1 MQNLQCERHFYFKH
15 WEQWDRSQ
23 DVAKTGQAR
32 KCLQLSPSGDP
43 QQHDGHLIRFLSAQ
57 GTTCPHLNI
66 WTTIPEVRLQN
77 QPGLATSRPPDEHRR
92 KTSLPRT
99 RKDQQPS
106 CPCVL
111 SELYPPRGCLMRE
124 LLSPPTCPPQHV
136 LMPQGTEEMR
146 PRWHQVR
153 RQPNPTAGDPS
164 QPLAPPPPA
173 GPRPFFRG
181 LWGEGGLSDSG
192 REEHWCLK
200 RLSCRLH
207 LLFGTIY

>member
-1 MQNLQCERHFYFKH
+1 MRGLQNLQCEHHLYFKH

-32 KCLQLSPSGDP
+32 KPLQLSPSGDP
-43 QQHDGHLIRFLSAQ
+43 QQHGGHLIRFLSAQ
-57 GTTCPHLNI
+57 GTTCPHLNT

-77 QPGLATSRPPDEHRR
+77 QPGLATSRPPDEHGR

-124 LLSPPTCPPQHV
+124 LLSPPTRPPQHV
-136 LMPQGTEEMR
+136 LKPRGTEEMR
-146 PRWHQVR
+146 GPDGIKSEGSLTPQRVTRVSPWH
-153 RQPNPTAGDPS
+153 
-164 QPLAPPPPA
+164 
-173 GPRPFFRG
+173 
-181 LWGEGGLSDSG
+181 
-192 REEHWCLK
+192 
-200 RLSCRLH
+200 H
-207 LLFGTIY
+207 LLRPVPGPSSGACGERVGSATQGGRNTGV